1 MTQPIYY
8 WNFNQLLL
16 EHPRQAEYIM
26 KKNKKQYKTYLEF
39 LEARLN
45 SENYKNNVSPEEY
58 KETKEKYDR
67 EKFKQ
72 RILKK

>member
-1 MTQPIYY
+1 
-8 WNFNQLLL
+8 
-16 EHPRQAEYIM
+16 M
-26 KKNKKQYKTYLEF
+26 KRKKKQYKTYLEF